1 MSSFVGITEAQKS
14 NQKKENKRKP
24 NNLNALNDLFGIP
37 DSEGDIVY
45 LNPSQIADYKDHK
58 FKPCSDSKMKMLE
71 ESVEAY
77 GFITPCI
84 VRPATDAAYPVNAEY
99 EMLAGHTRKKIAF
112 KKEIK
117 LPCIIKQGLSEED
130 ARAYVTITNCQ
141 RSFEEMTYSERAAV
155 FADYYMA
162 VQNGGHQKQ
171 VLDEINSYLETYA
184 NPYESRADGQ
194 VSHGETV
201 GVRKVAEQYDLSKAT
216 IARYIR
222 IDKLNEGIKKLL
234 DEGIVTLQ
242 TAVELS
248 YVGEEQQKLFAE
260 LMQSGV
266 YKCDITKAKLIRQL
280 EKDKKLTI
288 ATMTEVISGVKKK
301 KNPGRPKAFSIS
313 GKVMKKYEQYFASE
327 QSKKDIESVIDKALQ
342 FYFENALQE

>member
-1 MSSFVGITEAQKS
+1 MSSFVGIDEAQKDS
-14 NQKKENKRKP
+14 RKKENKSKS

-45 LNPSQIADYKDHK
+45 LKPSQIADRKDHK
-58 FKPCSDSKMKMLE
+58 FRPCSDSKMKMME

-99 EMLAGHTRKKIAF
+99 EMLAGHTRKMIAA
-112 KKEIK
+112 KTGRE
-117 LPCIIKQGLSEED
+117 LPCIVKEGLSEED

-155 FADYYMA
+155 LADYYAA

-184 NPYESRADGQ
+184 NPYESRAEGQ
-194 VSHGETV
+194 VSPRETL
-201 GVRKVAEQYDLSKAT
+201 GVRKVAEQYDLSRAT

-222 IDKLNEGIKKLL
+222 IDTLTAGIKQLL
-234 DEGIVTLQ
+234 DDEKVPVKA
-242 TAVELS
+242 AVELS
-248 YVGEEQQKLFAE
+248 YLSNEHQELFVE
-260 LMQSGV
+260 LMESGV
-266 YKCDITKAKLIRQL
+266 YKCDIAKAKFIRKL
-280 EKDKKLTI
+280 EADKKLTI
-288 ATMTEVISGVKKK
+288 ATMTEVLSGVKKK
-301 KNPGRPKAFSIS
+301 KNPGKSKPFSIS
-313 GKVMKKYEQYFASE
+313 GKVMQKYEQYFSPE
-327 QSKKDIESVIDKALQ
+327 QSKKDIESVIDQALK
-342 FYFENALQE
+342 FYFENAPQD

>member
-1 MSSFVGITEAQKS
+1 MSSFVGIDEAQKDS
-14 NQKKENKRKP
+14 RKKENKSKS

-45 LNPSQIADYKDHK
+45 LDPSQIADYKDHK
-58 FKPCSDSKMKMLE
+58 FKPCSGSKMKMLE

-84 VRPATDAAYPVNAEY
+84 VRPSGDAAYQVNEEH
-99 EMLAGHTRKKIAF
+99 EMLAGHTRKKIAI
-112 KKEIK
+112 KKGIK

-155 FADYYMA
+155 LADYYTA

-184 NPYESRADGQ
+184 NPYESRAEGE

-222 IDKLNEGIKKLL
+222 IDKLNVGVKKLL
-234 DEGIVTLQ
+234 DEGSVPLQ
-242 TAVELS
+242 AAVELS
-248 YVGEEQQKLFAE
+248 YITEEHQELFVE
-260 LMQSGV
+260 LMESGV
-266 YKCDITKAKLIRQL
+266 YKCDSTKAKLIRQM

-288 ATMTEVISGVKKK
+288 ATMTEVLSGVK
-301 KNPGRPKAFSIS
+301 NPGKPKAFSLS
-313 GKVMKKYEQYFASE
+313 GKVMKKYEQYFSPE